1 MLLNIKLIL
10 FSTLLVIA
18 SDCNG
23 TKDQEESKPVT
34 SKEDTETISFVTLLS
49 TSHSN
54 VKEATQ
60 QVITSEEG
68 LEEIYALINS
78 TKTPNDP
85 VPKVDFSTQE
95 VFFYTPGEVSHGV
108 AGIQVATVSKIDNKI
123 IVRLKGSNQ
132 DPSGYAT
139 TVMSQPAV
147 LIQYEKQGLPVQV
160 KMAQEE

>member
-1 MLLNIKLIL
+1 MMFSILLM
-10 FSTLLVIA
+10 VA
-18 SDCNG
+18 SNCNG
-23 TKDQEESKPVT
+23 TKNQVKQEPV
-34 SKEDTETISFVTLLS
+34 KNNEKVETIPFVTLLS

-54 VKEATQ
+54 VREATQ
-60 QVITSEEG
+60 QLITSQQA
-68 LEEIYALINS
+68 LEELYALINS

-85 VPKVDFSTQE
+85 VPEVDFSTQE

-108 AGIQVATVSKIDNKI
+108 EGIQVATVSKSENKI
-123 IVRLKGSNQ
+123 IVRLKGSEQ
-132 DPSGYAT
+132 DPSGYVT